1 MVELRQKND
10 SSEMSR
16 SGGGSIGTGMVVTQR
31 SQNSCP
37 EINLF
42 QEIVLRLS
50 LFAAYIYFEFKD
62 PFVRKIQPEEMWLYR
77 NPRTESYVPLTT
89 LYPSVI
95 CLVGAIFL
103 TFYYQN
109 RNFRELKCAVLGITL
124 ADAINGV
131 VTHSIKAAVGRPR
144 PDYLWR
150 CFPDGNFREDMACT
164 GDYRDIRD
172 GRKSFPSGHSSFAF
186 ATLGYLSLYLF
197 AKLHVFTRRGRGQC
211 WRLLVSAAP
220 LLLAAMVAISRTC
233 DYHHHWQDVTVGSLL
248 GSVLAYVG
256 YRQYYPAL
264 SSQLCHLPYGSGTDG
279 TVSVVCPSRKG
290 PESSSLDSE
299 QDALLGEGKVGD
311 SKWT

>member
-1 MVELRQKND
+1 MTTAVC
-10 SSEMSR
+10 
-16 SGGGSIGTGMVVTQR
+16 QR

-42 QEIVLRLS
+42 QEIVLRLG
-50 LFAAYIYFEFKD
+50 LFAVYIYFEFKD
-62 PFVRKIQPEEMWLYR
+62 PFVRKIHPEEMWLYR

-95 CLVGAIFL
+95 CLVGAVFL
-103 TFYYQN
+103 TFYYHS

-144 PDYLWR
+144 PDYMWR
-150 CFPDGNFREDMACT
+150 CFPDGNFREDMVCT

-186 ATLGYLSLYLF
+186 ATLGYLSLYLC

-211 WRLLVSAAP
+211 WRLLVSGAP

-233 DYHHHWQDVTVGSLL
+233 DYHHHWQDVTVGSIL
-248 GSVLAYVG
+248 GVVLAYVG

-264 SSQLCHLPYGSGTDG
+264 NSQLCHLPYGVDGG
-279 TVSVVCPSRKG
+279 TVLVCPSRSSK
-290 PESSSLDSE
+290 PESSSSVESE
-299 QDALLGEGKVGD
+299 QDALLGEDSKVGD

>member
-1 MVELRQKND
+1 MNRN
-10 SSEMSR
+10 
-16 SGGGSIGTGMVVTQR
+16 GGTGGTGTVTATATAAVTQR
-31 SQNSCP
+31 SNSSP

-42 QEIVLRLS
+42 QEIILRLA
-50 LFAAYIYFEFKD
+50 LFAVYIFFEFQD
-62 PFVRKIQPEEMWLYR
+62 PFVRKIHPEEMWLYR

-89 LYPSVI
+89 LYPSVF
-95 CLVGAIFL
+95 CLVGAVFL
-103 TFYYQN
+103 TFYYHS

-124 ADAINGV
+124 ADTLNGV

-150 CFPDGNFREDMACT
+150 CFPDGNFREDMVCT

-197 AKLHVFTRRGRGQC
+197 AKLHVFTRRGRGQS
-211 WRLLVSAAP
+211 WRLLVAGSP
-220 LLLAAMVAISRTC
+220 LLMAAMVAISRTC
-233 DYHHHWQDVTVGSLL
+233 DYHHHWQDISVGSMI
-248 GSVLAYVG
+248 GAVLAYVG

-264 SSQLCHLPYGSGTDG
+264 NSQLCHLPYGSGDAL
-279 TVSVVCPSRKG
+279 VLACPSRKG
-290 PESSSLDSE
+290 TFKHESSSVDSE
-299 QDALLGEGKVGD
+299 QDALLGDDKVGD